1 MPKIIAGIYEIQNQ
15 IGAGGGGIVYLGRHL
30 RLNEKIV
37 LKADKR
43 SLNTKMELLRREVD
57 MLKNLSHTYIP
68 QVYDFVEEDGVVYT
82 VMAYIEGESLDQ
94 VLKRSQK
101 IKQSQIIRWAC
112 ELLEALNY
120 LHTRPPYGILH
131 GDIKPAN
138 IMLRPDGNIC
148 LIDYNIALAL
158 GENGAVKAGFSR
170 GYASPEHYGI
180 EYINPQKPIIVE
192 QSLKELFT
200 QDSMKEGEKKE
211 LPDCETTEITQTSV
225 TIDDTEEA
233 MDMTN
238 FPDRTE
244 TLELSGVSGET
255 ETIEMSYFPQQTET
269 QGKTETQTI
278 GNRNL
283 SNSAEQIGHSQD
295 LGKSPLSAGNLS
307 STSSRQGVML
317 DVRSDIY
324 SLGATLYH
332 LLSGQRPAQ
341 SALEVKPLGTEVCS
355 AAISE
360 IIQKAMAFNP
370 DMRYQSAQEMLTAF
384 KELHRR
390 DIRIIRHKRR
400 MVISAVLLSV
410 IFLSGGAI
418 TFTGMKQL
426 EQIQESLALAEYS
439 SNHLAQGDV
448 SDAIKLALQAI
459 PAGKSFLD
467 APVTAQAQKALT
479 DALGVYDLSD
489 GFKTIDTIELS
500 SAPFTI
506 TMSPEGTYCAAVC
519 QNEVVVFDMESG
531 ERVAQLDA
539 QNSALSDVIFI
550 DENKIVYAGA
560 QGVTAY
566 DLNMQKVLWTGEEA
580 TTLTISGDKTV
591 MAAVNRNEDYAI
603 IYRISNGE
611 KIRECSFKGNQMQV
625 AVNDI
630 FANPHNR
637 IFSLNQNGSLLAV
650 SFSGG
655 ALRIFDLENS
665 DEDMIIYE
673 ETAYGYFE
681 GGFCGKYFAFAADKN
696 DESLFGL
703 VNTEEGVYVG
713 VVESRDQFFLKAD
726 EQNIYL
732 ANKNLLVSLDPD
744 TLEQMELAYTND
756 VNITGFSIG
765 DGYVIVA
772 TDDKKFSFYDSGANL
787 LSSELCK
794 EPCNFVAIAGKY
806 AVVSNRNESSVR
818 FLKRESHEDTQ
829 IAFYDSRYI
838 HDEARISQDGTTTML
853 FGYENFCIY
862 NKEGI
867 PLIKVELPEPE
878 SIYDQQFRKT
888 EDGSWLEV
896 IWYDGTVRCYSAL
909 DGSVISETKGEQ
921 PDKDLYEEFYTNQYR
936 IVSPL
941 HGSPEVYDLQ
951 SNQKVA
957 VLEEDA
963 YLTYVT
969 QVGEYIVMEYVSAAG
984 EKYGQERY
992 GLLLD
997 SRLQTLACLPGL
1009 TDISDET
1016 FIFDYGSGN
1025 LRQCRLYS
1033 LQELISLGEAYL
1045 QNEKGEEG

>member
-1 MPKIIAGIYEIQNQ
+1 MPKIIADIYEIQNQ

-68 QVYDFVEEDGVVYT
+68 QVYDFVEEDGVFYT
-82 VMAYIEGESLDQ
+82 IMAYIEGESLDQ

-101 IKQSQIIRWAC
+101 IKQSQIIQWAC

-120 LHTRPPYGILH
+120 LHTRPPYGIIH

-180 EYINPQKPIIVE
+180 EYINPKNPIIVE
-192 QSLKELFT
+192 QSLKEV
-200 QDSMKEGEKKE
+200 
-211 LPDCETTEITQTSV
+211 PNCETTEITQTSV

-238 FPDRTE
+238 FPDKTE
-244 TLELSGVSGET
+244 TLELSGVSGER
-255 ETIEMSYFPQQTET
+255 ETIEISYFPQQTEI

-317 DVRSDIY
+317 AVRSDIY

-355 AAISE
+355 AAVSE

-400 MVISAVLLSV
+400 IVISAVLLSV
-410 IFLSGGAI
+410 IFLSGGTS
-418 TFTGMKQL
+418 TFAGMKQL

-519 QNEVVVFDMESG
+519 QNEVIVFDMESG

-550 DENKIVYAGA
+550 DENKIVYAGV

-580 TTLTISGDKTV
+580 TTLAISGDKTV

-673 ETAYGYFE
+673 ETAYGHFE

-713 VVESRDQFFLKAD
+713 VVESRDQFFLKTD

-732 ANKNLLVSLDPD
+732 TNKNLLVSLDPD
-744 TLEQMELAYTND
+744 TLEQKELAYTND

-794 EPCNFVAIAGKY
+794 EPCNFVAMAGKY

-896 IWYDGTVRCYSAL
+896 IWYDGTIRCYSAS
-909 DGSVISETKGEQ
+909 DGSVISETKGEA
-921 PDKDLYEEFYTNQYR
+921 PDKDLYEEFYTNQYK
-936 IVSPL
+936 IVSSL

-969 QVGEYIVMEYVSAAG
+969 QVGEYIVTEYVSAAG

-997 SRLQTLACLPGL
+997 SRLQTLARLPGL
-1009 TDISDET
+1009 CDVSDET

-1033 LQELISLGEAYL
+1033 LQELIALGEAYL
-1045 QNEKGEEG
+1045 QNEKGEKG

>member
-1 MPKIIAGIYEIQNQ
+1 MPKIIADIYEIQNQ

-68 QVYDFVEEDGVVYT
+68 QVYDFVEEDGVFYT
-82 VMAYIEGESLDQ
+82 IMAYIEGESLDQ

-101 IKQSQIIRWAC
+101 IKQSQIIQWAC

-120 LHTRPPYGILH
+120 LHTRPPYGIIH

-180 EYINPQKPIIVE
+180 EYINPKNPIIVE
-192 QSLKELFT
+192 QSLKEV
-200 QDSMKEGEKKE
+200 
-211 LPDCETTEITQTSV
+211 PNCETTEITQTSV

-238 FPDRTE
+238 FPDKTE
-244 TLELSGVSGET
+244 TLELSGVSGER
-255 ETIEMSYFPQQTET
+255 ETIEISYFPQQTEI

-355 AAISE
+355 AAVSE

-400 MVISAVLLSV
+400 IVISAVLLSV
-410 IFLSGGAI
+410 IFLSGGTS
-418 TFTGMKQL
+418 TFAGMKQL

-459 PAGKSFLD
+459 PAGKNFLD

-519 QNEVVVFDMESG
+519 QNEVIVFDMESG

-550 DENKIVYAGA
+550 DENKIVYAGV

-580 TTLTISGDKTV
+580 TTLAISGDKTV

-673 ETAYGYFE
+673 ETAYGHFE

-713 VVESRDQFFLKAD
+713 VVESRDQFFLKTD

-732 ANKNLLVSLDPD
+732 TNKNLLVSLDPD
-744 TLEQMELAYTND
+744 TLEQKELAYTNY

-794 EPCNFVAIAGKY
+794 EPCNFVAMAGKY

-896 IWYDGTVRCYSAL
+896 IWYDGTIRCYSAS
-909 DGSVISETKGEQ
+909 DGSVISETKGEA
-921 PDKDLYEEFYTNQYR
+921 PDKDLYEEFYTNQYK
-936 IVSPL
+936 IVSSL

-969 QVGEYIVMEYVSAAG
+969 QVGEYIVTEYVSAAG

-997 SRLQTLACLPGL
+997 SRLQTLARLPGL
-1009 TDISDET
+1009 CDVSDET

-1033 LQELISLGEAYL
+1033 LQELIALGEAYL
-1045 QNEKGEEG
+1045 QNEKGEKG

>member
-1 MPKIIAGIYEIQNQ
+1 MPKIIADIYEIQNQ

-68 QVYDFVEEDGVVYT
+68 QVYDFVEEDGVFYT
-82 VMAYIEGESLDQ
+82 IMAYIEGESLDQ

-101 IKQSQIIRWAC
+101 IKQSQIIQWAC

-120 LHTRPPYGILH
+120 LHTRPPYGIIH

-180 EYINPQKPIIVE
+180 EYINPKNPIIVE
-192 QSLKELFT
+192 QSLKEV
-200 QDSMKEGEKKE
+200 
-211 LPDCETTEITQTSV
+211 PNCETTEITQTSV

-238 FPDRTE
+238 FPDKTE
-244 TLELSGVSGET
+244 TLELSGVSGER
-255 ETIEMSYFPQQTET
+255 ETIEISYFPQQTEI

-355 AAISE
+355 AAVSE

-400 MVISAVLLSV
+400 IVISAVLLSV
-410 IFLSGGAI
+410 IFLSGGTS
-418 TFTGMKQL
+418 TFAGMKQL

-459 PAGKSFLD
+459 PAGKNFLD

-519 QNEVVVFDMESG
+519 QNEVIVFDMESG

-550 DENKIVYAGA
+550 DENKIVYAGV

-580 TTLTISGDKTV
+580 TTLAISGDKTV

-673 ETAYGYFE
+673 ETAYGHFE

-713 VVESRDQFFLKAD
+713 VVESRDQFFLKTD

-732 ANKNLLVSLDPD
+732 TNKNLLVSLDPD
-744 TLEQMELAYTND
+744 TLEQKELAYTND

-772 TDDKKFSFYDSGANL
+772 TDDKKFSFYDGGANL
-787 LSSELCK
+787 ISSELCK
-794 EPCNFVAIAGKY
+794 EPCNFVAMAGKY

-896 IWYDGTVRCYSAL
+896 IWYDGTIRCYSAS
-909 DGSVISETKGEQ
+909 DGSVISETKGEA
-921 PDKDLYEEFYTNQYR
+921 PDKDLYEEFYTNQYK
-936 IVSPL
+936 IVSSL

-969 QVGEYIVMEYVSAAG
+969 QVGEYIVTEYVSAAG

-997 SRLQTLACLPGL
+997 SRLQTLARLPGL
-1009 TDISDET
+1009 CDVSDET

-1033 LQELISLGEAYL
+1033 LQELIALGEAYL
-1045 QNEKGEEG
+1045 QNEKGEKG

>member
-1 MPKIIAGIYEIQNQ
+1 MPKIIADIYEIQNQ

-68 QVYDFVEEDGVVYT
+68 QVYDFVEEDGVFYT
-82 VMAYIEGESLDQ
+82 IMAYIEGESLDQ

-101 IKQSQIIRWAC
+101 IKQSQIIQWAC

-120 LHTRPPYGILH
+120 LHTRPPYGIIH

-180 EYINPQKPIIVE
+180 EYINPKNPIIVE
-192 QSLKELFT
+192 QSLKEV
-200 QDSMKEGEKKE
+200 
-211 LPDCETTEITQTSV
+211 PNCETTEITQTSV

-238 FPDRTE
+238 FPDKTE
-244 TLELSGVSGET
+244 TLELSGVSGER
-255 ETIEMSYFPQQTET
+255 ETIEISYFPQQTEI

-355 AAISE
+355 AAVSE

-400 MVISAVLLSV
+400 IVISAVLLSV
-410 IFLSGGAI
+410 IFLSGGTS
-418 TFTGMKQL
+418 TFAGMKQL

-459 PAGKSFLD
+459 PAGKNFLD

-519 QNEVVVFDMESG
+519 QNEVIVFDMESG

-550 DENKIVYAGA
+550 DENKIVYAGV

-580 TTLTISGDKTV
+580 TTLAISGDKTV

-673 ETAYGYFE
+673 ETAYGHFE

-713 VVESRDQFFLKAD
+713 VVESRDQFFLKTD

-732 ANKNLLVSLDPD
+732 TNKNLLVSLDPD
-744 TLEQMELAYTND
+744 TLEQKELAYTND

-794 EPCNFVAIAGKY
+794 EPCNFVAMAGKY

-896 IWYDGTVRCYSAL
+896 IWYDGTIRCYSAS
-909 DGSVISETKGEQ
+909 DGSVISETKGEA
-921 PDKDLYEEFYTNQYR
+921 PDKDLYEEFYTNQYK
-936 IVSPL
+936 IVSSL

-969 QVGEYIVMEYVSAAG
+969 QVGEYIVTEYVSAAG

-997 SRLQTLACLPGL
+997 SRLQTLARLPGL
-1009 TDISDET
+1009 CDVSDET

-1033 LQELISLGEAYL
+1033 LQELIALGEAYL
-1045 QNEKGEEG
+1045 QNEKGEKG

>member
-1 MPKIIAGIYEIQNQ
+1 MPKIIADIYEIQNQ

-68 QVYDFVEEDGVVYT
+68 QVYDFVEEDGVFYT
-82 VMAYIEGESLDQ
+82 IMAYIEGESLDQ

-101 IKQSQIIRWAC
+101 IKQSQIIQWAC

-120 LHTRPPYGILH
+120 LHTRPPYGIIH

-158 GENGAVKAGFSR
+158 GENGAVKAFSR

-180 EYINPQKPIIVE
+180 EYTNEKKSIIAK
-192 QSLKELFT
+192 QPLKEISS

-211 LPDCETTEITQTSV
+211 LPDCEITEITQTSV

-238 FPDRTE
+238 FPNRTE
-244 TLELSGVSGET
+244 TLELSGVSGKR
-255 ETIEMSYFPQQTET
+255 ETIEISYFPQQTET

-295 LGKSPLSAGNLS
+295 LGKCPLSAGNFS

-355 AAISE
+355 AAVSE

-390 DIRIIRHKRR
+390 DIRIIHHKRR

-410 IFLSGGAI
+410 IFLSGGAT
-418 TFTGMKQL
+418 TFTGIKQL

-539 QNSALSDVIFI
+539 QNSALSDAIFI
-550 DENKIVYAGA
+550 DENKIVYAGV

-580 TTLTISGDKTV
+580 TTLAISGDKTV

-673 ETAYGYFE
+673 ETAYGHFE

-713 VVESRDQFFLKAD
+713 VVESRDQFFLKTD

-732 ANKNLLVSLDPD
+732 TNKNLLVSLDPD

-794 EPCNFVAIAGKY
+794 EPCNFVAMAGKY

-888 EDGSWLEV
+888 EDSSWLEV
-896 IWYDGTVRCYSAL
+896 IWYDGTIRCYSAL

-941 HGSPEVYDLQ
+941 HGSPEVYELQ

-1009 TDISDET
+1009 CDISDET

-1033 LQELISLGEAYL
+1033 LQELIALGEAYL